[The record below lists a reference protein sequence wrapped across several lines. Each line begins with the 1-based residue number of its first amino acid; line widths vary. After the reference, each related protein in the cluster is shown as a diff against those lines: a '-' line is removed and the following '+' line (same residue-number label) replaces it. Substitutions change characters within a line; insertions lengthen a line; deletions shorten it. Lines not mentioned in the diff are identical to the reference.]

1 MQLVN
6 NIIEKIME
14 TKKQSSIEWLESEL
28 KYLLEKYRNFEVSED
43 EFVAIQ
49 NQLFNDAKEKHKK
62 EIMDGYLDG
71 FEDGEDSTHDKPKYK
86 SAEQYYNLT
95 FNPQENGKV

>member
-1 MQLVN
+1 
-6 NIIEKIME
+6 ME
-14 TKKQSSIEWLESEL
+14 NKKQSSIEFFLDKLYELNSEIL
-28 KYLLEKYRNFEVSED
+28 NREISSGEYMQRRS
-43 EFVAIQ
+43 
-49 NQLFNDAKEKHKK
+49 QLHEQATEMHKQ

-95 FNPQENGKV
+95 FKNQENDKV